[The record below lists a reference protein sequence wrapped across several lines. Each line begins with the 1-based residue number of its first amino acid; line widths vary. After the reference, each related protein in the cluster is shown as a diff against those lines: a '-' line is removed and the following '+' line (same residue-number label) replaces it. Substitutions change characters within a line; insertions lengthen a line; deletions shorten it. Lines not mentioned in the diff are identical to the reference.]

1 MAAKKD
7 YYQVLGVSEHAS
19 VDEIKKTYRTL
30 AKKYHPDANP
40 GNKSAE
46 EKFKEISEAYYVL
59 SDAKKRKDYDLYKQS
74 GFSQGQG
81 GGYQSAQGFQGA
93 QGFDYEEILRAFRGG
108 QGGGGR
114 RTTVHFGGGMRGFE
128 DIFGDLFS
136 GGRESGGEEEA
147 QSQISSDAAA
157 TLKVSKSRAQK
168 GGEVSFGTRDGKKI
182 TVKIPAGTNSGKKLR
197 LTRQGGVCQTCG
209 HPGDLILTIKVE

>member
-1 MAAKKD
+1 MPTKKD
-7 YYQVLGVSEHAS
+7 YYQVLGVSERAS

-93 QGFDYEEILRAFRGG
+93 QGFDYE
-108 QGGGGR
+108 
-114 RTTVHFGGGMRGFE
+114 
-128 DIFGDLFS
+128 
-136 GGRESGGEEEA
+136 
-147 QSQISSDAAA
+147 
-157 TLKVSKSRAQK
+157 
-168 GGEVSFGTRDGKKI
+168 
-182 TVKIPAGTNSGKKLR
+182 
-197 LTRQGGVCQTCG
+197 
-209 HPGDLILTIKVE
+209 